1 MGDAAGSEGGG
12 GGAVTVLKQLE
23 QLEKDCYFLCSRACP
38 CLTDDKGFQVLNT
51 VACFAVISPVLNANE
66 LRKRIFNSTQALPLL
81 QELFNHG
88 RFVWIE
94 HKKTIVVVIQQFGN
108 KLDSVMENVSEQIE
122 ATQAMKS
129 QLSEQSQTIKTL
141 SDQLALVL
149 RLLSEK

>member
-1 MGDAAGSEGGG
+1 M
-12 GGAVTVLKQLE
+12 
-23 QLEKDCYFLCSRACP
+23 
-38 CLTDDKGFQVLNT
+38 
-51 VACFAVISPVLNANE
+51 
-66 LRKRIFNSTQALPLL
+66 
-81 QELFNHG
+81 
-88 RFVWIE
+88 WIE